1 MDAYFIDSVG
11 WWYRGERKLLT
22 VFVLDRH
29 PESIPATCLSPKSKD
44 APMSLF

>member
-1 MDAYFIDSVG
+1 MDAYFVDSMG
-11 WWYRGERKLLT
+11 WWYWGKRKLLT

-29 PESIPATCLSPKSKD
+29 PESILATRLSSKSKD